1 MATPRWNVETR
12 VRYAILFPPRHILP
26 TCLTT
31 SDRLSHLMQMNVF
44 LSHLQ
49 SCHVINTKKIVINM
63 ASSYDTTLIRVGK
76 IRDGPILIRYF
87 KGLGCKI
94 SGLNKT

>member
-31 SDRLSHLMQMNVF
+31 SERCEVSHLMQMNVF

-49 SCHVINTKKIVINM
+49 SCHMLNTKKIVINM
-63 ASSYDTTLIRVGK
+63 SSSYDTTLIRVGN
-76 IRDGPILIRYF
+76 IRDVPILIQYF
-87 KGLGCKI
+87 GELSYKI
-94 SGLNKT
+94 SSMK